1 MPVKMVKT
9 LSSKL
14 DVPIIV
20 GGGIR
25 SVEQMRA
32 LSKAGADVL
41 VIGNAFEENPFQVM
55 ADLRTFKCAV
65 EV

>member
-1 MPVKMVKT
+1 
-9 LSSKL
+9 
-14 DVPIIV
+14 
-20 GGGIR
+20 
-25 SVEQMRA
+25 MRA